1 MSRFGVFPSPESV
14 RKHIRAV
21 AQLQREMSSVLAAL
35 GSQDRFKTPAETI
48 VFCNKGAAAVPP
60 FGIVQV
66 TGNEMGQLKGE
77 RPADS
82 YGRSGCY
89 IVNGPTE
96 VAVNAYGIAFRG
108 VMPIVCDATTYVKG
122 DRLRAVAS
130 SYEASKHPCGNFLV
144 IGDYALRS
152 QTDLFLCCDVGFPQ
166 VIKFKSPS
174 GIAARSGTTTI
185 TKGSATC
192 DIWTSNG
199 TAGQLIDS
207 TFDETIYSLF
217 TQAIAPNAF
226 GLASLDAAGEWNA
239 LNWEQDCPVTDIRL
253 NGSNLQQK
261 RCGTWETW
269 ETVTDCPEA

>member
-21 AQLQREMSSVLAAL
+21 ARLQREMATVLSAI
-35 GSQDRFKTPAETI
+35 GVQDRYKTPPDQL

-60 FGIVQV
+60 FGVVQI

-82 YGRSGCY
+82 YGRSGWY

-96 VAVNAYGIAFRG
+96 VAVNAYGVGFRG
-108 VMPIVCDATTYVKG
+108 ICPVMCDATTYVKG

-152 QTDLFLCCDVGFPQ
+152 QTDIFLCCDVGFPQ
-166 VIKFKSPS
+166 TIDFVAPGG
-174 GIAARSGTTTI
+174 GIAAATGTTTL
-185 TKGSATC
+185 TMGSASC
-192 DIWTSNG
+192 DIWDDAG
-199 TAGQLIDS
+199 TTGQISDS
-207 TFDETIYSLF
+207 TFNETIYNKF
-217 TQAIAPNAF
+217 AEAVPAAAR
-226 GLASLDAAGEWNA
+226 GHASLDNAGLWRA
-239 LNWEQDCPVTDIRL
+239 I
-253 NGSNLQQK
+253 
-261 RCGTWETW
+261 TWS
-269 ETVTDCPEA
+269 C